1 MIPNRN
7 IYKEKGLRISMVTKN
22 DVFEVVYKNQVPM
35 KPIEV
40 ARKLNKD
47 SSEYKNIHRILEELV
62 KEKFL
67 IKKDSEFETKKSEK
81 TELLY
86 NLIYYCTHNGIDYN
100 HLLDKNL
107 VNFIYE
113 VLRKEE
119 FQKKDININP
129 KTFKKYI
136 DILDKYGLI
145 LISSRKPLTARI
157 FHSTLINNLLIYFGF
172 SDIPKRDY
180 AINYLDEIEKELALY
195 KKLRKKNEAG
205 YQSAVNEFEVYFVQ
219 HSLSLEGNPIT
230 LPDTIKILKDKIIP
244 RDLNS
249 EDVEEV
255 ENYQNAVVK
264 MLRDAQLGKRLTIE
278 EILEYHKIAMS
289 HKPEIAGEIREK
301 PVHIKGNL
309 NFKVAKFSEIK
320 PKLKE
325 LLEKYDEF
333 LKKKKTPIKE
343 IIDFSSY
350 FHNEFQYIHPFED
363 GNSRTTRLITF
374 HLLHSKGV
382 PMLDIP
388 FGLLDEYLSYTKG
401 SKKRED
407 NKLSENLQKTVL
419 FNLKKI
425 NEKLA

>member
-86 NLIYYCTHNGIDYN
+86 NLIYYCTHNGINYN

-255 ENYQNAVVK
+255 KNYQNAIVK